1 MEGSM
6 IDLSK
11 YRFESAK
18 DDLETAQLL
27 IKDGRFKISKRRR
40 VYVKKHQSEDSGEGA
55 SVHCWRKRSRFWRK
69 LHLVL

>member
-11 YRFESAK
+11 YCFESAK

-27 IKDGRFKISKRRR
+27 IKDGRFK
-40 VYVKKHQSEDSGEGA
+40 V
-55 SVHCWRKRSRFWRK
+55 CWMILIRNARTWII
-69 LHLVL
+69 L

>member
-27 IKDGRFKISKRRR
+27 IKGGKSMLDDFDK
-40 VYVKKHQSEDSGEGA
+40 E
-55 SVHCWRKRSRFWRK
+55 RKDLDNLMK
-69 LHLVL
+69 